1 MDNHKYLNK
10 RRWLREFLLS
20 CLILL
25 IIFYVVSRLDLSEK
39 LYAFSRAHEAIDL
52 DDMLFSLGLFL
63 PIYIVIFAVR
73 RFGEL
78 TILVRESSTDGLTG
92 LINHRRVQAL
102 LAQEVSRAQRFR
114 RPLSV
119 VLFDIDNFK
128 SINDSH
134 GHPVGDAVLRQVAA
148 LISGAIRGVDYL
160 ARTGGEEF
168 LLIATETDGVLA
180 QEVAE
185 RLRQI
190 LNDADFGIG
199 RPVTASFGVS
209 QLRSGETVAVL
220 LQRADERLY
229 WSKREGRNRVCGVNT
244 DTLGAKS
251 A

>member
-10 RRWLREFLLS
+10 RRLLREFLLS

-25 IIFYVVSRLDLSEK
+25 IIFYIVSRLDLSEK
-39 LYAFSRAHEAIDL
+39 LYAFSRAYEVIDL

-63 PIYIVIFAVR
+63 PIYMAIFAVR

-78 TILVRESSTDGLTG
+78 TILVRESSTDSLTG

-128 SINDSH
+128 DVNDSH
-134 GHPVGDAVLRQVAA
+134 GHPVGDAVLRQVASLLSSA
-148 LISGAIRGVDYL
+148 VRSVDYL

-168 LLIATETDGVLA
+168 MLIATETEGALA

-185 RLRQI
+185 RMRLI
-190 LNDADFGIG
+190 LSNADFGIG

-209 QLRSGETVAVL
+209 QLRRGETVAAL

-229 WSKREGRNRVCGVNT
+229 WSKRDGRNRVCGIKN
-244 DTLGAKS
+244 DTGSKS

>member
-25 IIFYVVSRLDLSEK
+25 MIFYVVSWLDLSER
-39 LYAFSRAHEAIDL
+39 LYAFSRDYEVIDL
-52 DDMLFSLGLFL
+52 DDMLFSMGLFL
-63 PIYIVIFAVR
+63 PIYIGIFAVR

-78 TILVRESSTDGLTG
+78 TILVRESSTDSLTG
-92 LINHRRVQAL
+92 LINHRRVQVL
-102 LAQEVSRAQRFR
+102 LTQEISRAQRFQ

-119 VLFDIDNFK
+119 ILFDIDNFK
-128 SINDSH
+128 QVNDNH
-134 GHPVGDAVLRQVAA
+134 GHPVGDAVLRQVASLMSSA
-148 LISGAIRGVDYL
+148 VREVDFL

-168 LLIATETDGVLA
+168 MLIATETDGVLA
-180 QEVAE
+180 REMAE

-190 LNDADFGIG
+190 LCGADFGIG

-209 QLRSGETVAVL
+209 QLRSKERASVL

-229 WSKREGRNRVCGVNT
+229 WSKREGRNRVSGLAAGPEDLDNN
-244 DTLGAKS
+244 
-251 A
+251 

>member
-1 MDNHKYLNK
+1 VDNHKYLNR

-25 IIFYVVSRLDLSEK
+25 IIFYIVSRLDLSEK
-39 LYAFSRAHEAIDL
+39 LYAFSRAYEVVDL

-78 TILVRESSTDGLTG
+78 AILVRESSTDGLTG
-92 LINHRRVQAL
+92 LINHRRVQVL
-102 LAQEVSRAQRFR
+102 LAQEVSRAHRFQ

-119 VLFDIDNFK
+119 VLLDIDNFK
-128 SINDSH
+128 DVNDTH
-134 GHPVGDAVLRQVAA
+134 GHPVGDAVLRRVAS
-148 LISGAIRGVDYL
+148 LLSSVVREVDYL

-168 LLIATETDGVLA
+168 LLIATETDGALA
-180 QEVAE
+180 REVAE
-185 RLRQI
+185 RMRLI
-190 LNDADFGIG
+190 LSNADFGIG

-209 QLRSGETVAVL
+209 QLRSDEAVAVL

-229 WSKREGRNRVCGVNT
+229 WSKRDGRNRVCGIET
-244 DTLGAKS
+244 DRGSKS

>member
-39 LYAFSRAHEAIDL
+39 LYAFSRAYEAIDL
-52 DDMLFSLGLFL
+52 DEMLFSLGLFL

-92 LINHRRVQAL
+92 LINHRRMQAL
-102 LAQEVSRAQRFR
+102 LAQEISRAQRFQ

-119 VLFDIDNFK
+119 ILFDIDNFK
-128 SINDSH
+128 QVNDSH
-134 GHPVGDAVLRQVAA
+134 GHPVGDAVLRQVASLMSA
-148 LISGAIRGVDYL
+148 AVREVDFL

-168 LLIATETDGVLA
+168 MLIATETDGALA

-190 LNDADFGIG
+190 FCEADFGIG

-209 QLRSGETVAVL
+209 QLRSKETASAL

-229 WSKREGRNRVCGVNT
+229 WSKREGRNRVSGLAARLAGSDN
-244 DTLGAKS
+244 S
-251 A
+251 